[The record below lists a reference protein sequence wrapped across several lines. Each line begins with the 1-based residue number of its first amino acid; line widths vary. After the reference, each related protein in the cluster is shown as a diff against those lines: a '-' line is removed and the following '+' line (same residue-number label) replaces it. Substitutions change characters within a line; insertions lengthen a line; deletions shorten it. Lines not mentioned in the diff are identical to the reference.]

1 MDHWKI
7 VFWLAKEM
15 HIEDELREEP
25 SKTSCVRRNE
35 QTGGSTSWATPSPTS
50 VGEPMEATSQGSRQQ
65 KKTAAQKK
73 RRRRTR
79 AATAEAAAEEDGA
92 THDSMQVP
100 TSATGHGEEAQAA
113 ATGDEEALATA
124 TGQEKKSAAEDQEA
138 QATETTMTATGPAV
152 MEVDSAAASRFL
164 PFPIPPRI
172 AHVPKLSSFG
182 AFGFRRLDDAAGVIS
197 E

>member
-1 MDHWKI
+1 M
-7 VFWLAKEM
+7 
-15 HIEDELREEP
+15 
-25 SKTSCVRRNE
+25 
-35 QTGGSTSWATPSPTS
+35 ATPSPTS
-50 VGEPMEATSQGSRQQ
+50 VGGPIEATRRQ

-100 TSATGHGEEAQAA
+100 TSATGHEEEAQAA

-138 QATETTMTATGPAV
+138 QATDTIMTATGPAV
-152 MEVDSAAASRFL
+152 MEVDSAVDSRYL

-172 AHVPKLSSFG
+172 AHVPKLSSFV
-182 AFGFRRLDDAAGVIS
+182 AFGFR
-197 E
+197 